1 MRAAVVPPVE
11 KDGLVRVPSTA
22 ASAAAAFACQ
32 HHHHSTTATDEYGM
46 MQCDIDNDGDH
57 NRKIKR
63 GHVFCGACCAKNC
76 RCCCRH
82 GGCCNS
88 NDCCDMRR
96 SVIVVN
102 IFHGFFLCLIFL
114 GWLGYAIDLYYETHN
129 HGSGANTDNDEGRRG
144 MNEQDD
150 YVYNNN
156 VEANNMDYFEDANDE
171 WEDFDWERGNW
182 GEWDPWDS
190 DAYYAHEWHRLP
202 WLLPILVLQ
211 IGGATC
217 GIFGA
222 LHFNKYLVA
231 IATLSLLAR
240 LGEVAVYVYWTTFY
254 SVVYVTSFDNV
265 ATELARLIYVAG
277 FCLYPHLVFLY
288 ELHTGIMTPTT
299 YQETEKA
306 SCCLCP

>member
-1 MRAAVVPPVE
+1 MPRHIGLSLLAAFGGLLKGIVTVVRIRSSPSAPKSRCSFHFLLLPNMRAAVVPPVE

-114 GWLGYAIDLYYETHN
+114 GQKWHPLKLLVQIGY
-129 HGSGANTDNDEGRRG
+129 
-144 MNEQDD
+144 
-150 YVYNNN
+150 
-156 VEANNMDYFEDANDE
+156 F
-171 WEDFDWERGNW
+171 
-182 GEWDPWDS
+182 
-190 DAYYAHEWHRLP
+190 RLP
-202 WLLPILVLQ
+202 IPSQLYVPRYRDRDIPFGLAPSYRPT
-211 IGGATC
+211 GG
-217 GIFGA
+217 
-222 LHFNKYLVA
+222 
-231 IATLSLLAR
+231 SL
-240 LGEVAVYVYWTTFY
+240 
-254 SVVYVTSFDNV
+254 
-265 ATELARLIYVAG
+265 
-277 FCLYPHLVFLY
+277 
-288 ELHTGIMTPTT
+288 
-299 YQETEKA
+299 
-306 SCCLCP
+306 